1 MDTMIFVLPVVIA
14 SVALGM
20 AYALY
25 RQTKRCMRCRTKQ
38 EEDFEQEVQTIVN
51 GMTVKEFLT
60 RIGRD
65 AGY

>member
-1 MDTMIFVLPVVIA
+1 MDNLLIILPVVLC

-25 RQTKRCMRCRTKQ
+25 RFMRKCTQCRL
-38 EEDFEQEVQTIVN
+38 EQETKFEHEVEDIVN
-51 GMTVKEFLT
+51 TMTVKEFLT